1 MKKIL
6 YFLLIA
12 SLFGCST
19 PKKELE
25 NTFYCFSNAGNL
37 PNAPAGLSAKAAFFK
52 NLGYGGWGGHYGE
65 GDYMA
70 RRAALDQAGL
80 ELPELYWGLDLDS
93 VGNWS
98 HKEGL
103 KEAIMDSKDRNLIV
117 SFIVTAQAYQEN
129 QAEGDPLLVKAIQE
143 LADFAAPYDVKI
155 AVYPHVD
162 VYCETLEHSVRLAK
176 MAKRDNVGAIFN
188 LCHLLKKEGTAGWEQ
203 KLTEALPH
211 LYMISICGADKGNTR
226 EMGWDQLIQPLGE
239 GSFDAYQVVK
249 LALDRGFEGPF
260 GLQCYNIQQ
269 DAEVALTTSMN
280 TWHQYQHRYKN
291 ESQNESQNEFVAL
304 FDGKTSQG
312 WRGINSDHF
321 PEAAWQIE
329 NNILLVNATDGAE
342 SGSGGDIITMEKFG
356 NFELHWE
363 WKMLSKGG
371 NSGLKYYVEE
381 RKLDNSK
388 YGIGLEYQIL
398 DDQNHEW
405 MLSGKMTPCDYHT
418 LGSLYEIYP
427 ASCDKEPKPLG
438 EWNSSKIISKD
449 GLVEHWLNGKLIL
462 SFDRFSEEFK
472 QKVSE
477 SKFKDYSG
485 FGQIPKGHILIQDHG
500 SEVHY
505 RNILIKK
512 Y

>member
-1 MKKIL
+1 MPHMKKIL
-6 YFLLIA
+6 YLLLIA

-19 PKKELE
+19 PKKEL
-25 NTFYCFSNAGNL
+25 NNIFYCFSNAGNL
-37 PNAPAGLSAKAAFFK
+37 PNAPEGLSAKAAFFK
-52 NLGYGGWGGHYGE
+52 NLGYDGWGGHYGE
-65 GDYMA
+65 GDYLA

-80 ELPELYWGLDLDS
+80 ELPELYWNLDIDS
-93 VGNWS
+93 TGNWS
-98 HKEGL
+98 CKEGL

-117 SFIVTAQAYQEN
+117 SFILRAPAFQEN
-129 QAEGDPLLVKAIQE
+129 QEKGDPLVVKAIQE
-143 LADFAAPYDVKI
+143 LSDFAAPYGVKI
-155 AVYPHVD
+155 AVYPHAN
-162 VYCETLEHSVRLAK
+162 VYCETLGHSVRLAK
-176 MAKRDNVGAIFN
+176 MAGRENVGAIFN
-188 LCHLLKKEGTAGWEQ
+188 LCHLLKVEGARGWEE

-239 GSFDAYQVVK
+239 GSFNTYQVVK
-249 LALDRGFEGPF
+249 LALDRGYEGPF
-260 GLQCYNIQQ
+260 GLQCYNIKQ

-280 TWHQYQHRYKN
+280 TWHQYLLRYQG
-291 ESQNESQNEFVAL
+291 ETPSELVEL

-312 WRGINSDHF
+312 WRGINSDSF
-321 PEAAWQIE
+321 PEGGWEI
-329 NNILLVNATDGAE
+329 NKGLLMVNANGGAE
-342 SGSGGDIITMEKFG
+342 SGSGGDIITRDKFG
-356 NFELHWE
+356 DFELKWE
-363 WKMLSKGG
+363 WKMLTKGG
-371 NSGLKYYVEE
+371 NSGVKYYVEE
-381 RKLDNSK
+381 RKQENTQH
-388 YGIGLEYQIL
+388 GIGLEYQIL

-405 MLSGKMTPCDYHT
+405 MLNGKMTPCDYHT

-462 SFDRFSEEFK
+462 SFERFSEEFK

-477 SKFKDYSG
+477 SKFKDYAG
-485 FGQIPKGHILIQDHG
+485 FGQIPEGHILIQDHG